1 MAREQKYHAVI
12 QKAVLRKSALDRLSL
27 CLSAAGVFVVV
38 VDLVVASNGLTSE
51 DDEVSISK

>member
-27 CLSAAGVFVVV
+27 CLSAAGVLVV